1 MVRTLSLF
9 LLFNAI
15 NTNVFAAEAGMPQL
29 DPTYWVSQAF
39 WLILIFSILYISISR
54 FYLPKIKNNL
64 DDRENKIKED
74 LENANKF
81 RQQSETKIKEYE
93 LIIENA
99 KKEINKIHFDSKN
112 LLDKDIQSKKDA
124 MEKEI
129 EKEVAKAQ
137 IDIIELKKNS
147 ITTIQNIS
155 KNIASNIIENISG
168 DKLNENLITRF
179 DNIIIVGGM
188 ANNII
193 EYNGFNIG
201 KSIKEINCEKIIKEI
216 FSLAKNYNC
225 NVVYPK
231 DVSVGRG
238 EKDTAKI
245 KKLTEIL
252 DDDLILDIGPET
264 VRIIKSIIDNSKT
277 ILWNG
282 PAGYFENENFAKGST
297 EIAKKIVSMKENIYS
312 VAGGGDTIA
321 LLNKIKLFHYFNF
334 VSTAGGAFLEYLEG
348 KEIPGIKAL
357 NKNV

>member
-9 LLFNAI
+9 LAFNAI

-81 RQQSETKIKEYE
+81 KQQSETKIKEYE

-124 MEKEI
+124 LEKDI

-147 ITTIQNIS
+147 ITSIQNIS

-168 DKLNENLITRF
+168 DKLNEN
-179 DNIIIVGGM
+179 
-188 ANNII
+188 
-193 EYNGFNIG
+193 
-201 KSIKEINCEKIIKEI
+201 SIKAAVKEI
-216 FSLAKNYNC
+216 SEKN
-225 NVVYPK
+225 
-231 DVSVGRG
+231 
-238 EKDTAKI
+238 I
-245 KKLTEIL
+245 
-252 DDDLILDIGPET
+252 
-264 VRIIKSIIDNSKT
+264 SKH
-277 ILWNG
+277 L
-282 PAGYFENENFAKGST
+282 
-297 EIAKKIVSMKENIYS
+297 
-312 VAGGGDTIA
+312 
-321 LLNKIKLFHYFNF
+321 
-334 VSTAGGAFLEYLEG
+334 
-348 KEIPGIKAL
+348 
-357 NKNV
+357 